1 MRTIAVALALCGGVW
16 ARSVPFVGGME
27 IAGRRVAVCRIP
39 ALAVVPDGA
48 LLAVCDAR
56 PWNGGDVK
64 ARQPIRIAARRS
76 GDNGRTWSPSALVH
90 DFPWNES
97 EGEWSAS
104 DPSLIVDK
112 ETKTV
117 FCFYNVWEWTKD
129 KGRYRQFVQ
138 QSADGGICWSKPRE
152 ITDAL
157 HRPEWSRE
165 SFVFVTS
172 GHGIQLKDGTLLHT
186 MTWVNAHKVC
196 LFGSSDH
203 GKTWG
208 PVGSYASPGDECKVV
223 ERADGS
229 WMVNARASGKKTGRE
244 VHVSQDR
251 GKTWKSRFDASLLDP
266 RCNAALERMA
276 LADGRD
282 ALVFANCNATKRR
295 NLTLRA
301 SVDGGT
307 TWSGGVTVEA
317 GGAGYSDL
325 AVLADGT
332 LGVLYETA
340 GCKAI
345 AFEAVGRERLL
356 PAGTDPVALPPEIA
370 RTAETWLCAGQSNM
384 QWPLGRCDDADA
396 EAAATAACDIRLWDF
411 NTGLWH
417 RITPLTAKEW
427 SAIGVSF
434 AVRRARQTG
443 RPIALLYVAAG
454 GAPTEAFISRQTMQG
469 HPHLRRIL
477 DDGRPLDANAA
488 FPNRWCAAE
497 YQKRKGNLREAR
509 WWPVAAMHDGG
520 LARVAHL
527 PLTGILWYQ
536 GESNATPAPAF
547 LGDGDVDGYLDETLR
562 AVFHDLRGGRDVPLI
577 VFGLPVRKSP
587 WQTYRA
593 AQRRMCAETGACYLD
608 TFGAGLG
615 DPDNVHPRKKV
626 PFAEMAVE
634 AAARLVT
641 QKKALKE

>member
-1 MRTIAVALALCGGVW
+1 MRTIAVFLALCGGVW

-39 ALAVVPDGA
+39 ALAVTPAGT

-56 PWNGGDVK
+56 PWHGGDVNR
-64 ARQPIRIAARRS
+64 RQPIRIAASRS
-76 GDNGRTWSPSALVH
+76 DDGGHTWSPPALVH
-90 DFPWNES
+90 DFPWNEA

-104 DPSLIVDK
+104 DASLIVDH
-112 ETKTV
+112 EAKTV
-117 FCFYNVWEWTKD
+117 FCLYNAWEWTKD

-138 QSADGGICWSKPRE
+138 ESADGGMTWSAPRE

-157 HRPEWSRE
+157 RHPEWTRE
-165 SFVFVTS
+165 AFVFITS
-172 GHGIQLKDGTLLHT
+172 GHGIQLRDGTLLHT
-186 MTWVNAHKVC
+186 MVWVDEHKVC

-203 GKTWG
+203 GRTWG
-208 PVGSYASPGDECKVV
+208 AVGNYAAPGDECKVV
-223 ERADGS
+223 ELADGT
-229 WMVNARASGKKTGRE
+229 WMVNARASGRKVGRE
-244 VHVSQDR
+244 VHVSSDR
-251 GKTWKSRFDASLLDP
+251 GRTWRSRFDAALLDP
-266 RCNAALERMA
+266 RCNAALERMT
-276 LADGRD
+276 LADDRD
-282 ALVFANCNATKRR
+282 ALVFANCSAASRR
-295 NLTLRA
+295 NLTLRT

-317 GGAGYSDL
+317 GCAGYSDV

-340 GCKAI
+340 GCKSI
-345 AFEAVGRERLL
+345 AFESVGRERLL
-356 PAGTDPVALPPEIA
+356 PAGDEPVALPPEIV

-396 EAAATAACDIRLWDF
+396 EAAATAECDIRLWDF
-411 NTGLWH
+411 NTGIWH

-427 SAIGVSF
+427 SAVGVSF

-454 GAPTEAFISRQTMQG
+454 GAPTEAFVSRATMAR
-469 HPHLRRIL
+469 HRHLRRIL

-488 FPNRWCAAE
+488 FPNRWCAVE
-497 YQKRKGNLREAR
+497 YRKRKGNSREAR

-536 GESNATPAPAF
+536 GESNATPASTF

-562 AVFHDLRGGRDVPLI
+562 AVFHDLKGGRDVPLI

-641 QKKALKE
+641 EKKALKE